1 MEWVW
6 GWLIVWA
13 AGNLMLLLYMSHELL
28 SDTSE
33 ASLWLYP
40 TLMEW
45 CKYYKINKVGRTII
59 AALFTLLMLPG
70 LIIWYVGVLGVMT
83 LWLIF
88 VLLIQPLFT
97 ERRQK

>member
-1 MEWVW
+1 MEWIW
-6 GWLIVWA
+6 GWLVVWA

-28 SDTSE
+28 LDTSE

-40 TLMEW
+40 TLMQW

-70 LIIWYVGVLGVMT
+70 LIIWYVGVLGVT
-83 LWLIF
+83 VLWLVF

-97 ERRQK
+97 ERGKK